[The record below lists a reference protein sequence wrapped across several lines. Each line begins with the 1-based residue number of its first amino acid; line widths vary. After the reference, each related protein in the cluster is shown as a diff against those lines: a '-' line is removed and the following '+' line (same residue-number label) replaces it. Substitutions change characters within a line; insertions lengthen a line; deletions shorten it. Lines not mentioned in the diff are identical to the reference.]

1 VAVSESSRRVVVW
14 GLGGTI
20 AMAGT
25 EAGGVPDLSPQQ
37 LLAAVPGL
45 AGTGIAVQATDLRR
59 LPGAWL
65 RFEDLYELAAAI
77 EGLPDAD
84 GVVVTQGTDTIE
96 ESAYLLDLLHRRPA
110 PVVVTG
116 AMRNPRLAGPD
127 GPANLL
133 AAVQVAASDQAR
145 DQGALVVFNDEIHAA
160 RRVRKTHATNVATF
174 QSPNGG
180 PLGYVV
186 EGEPWFVNRLPHRTA
201 VPVGAPDPLP
211 RVGLVTIALG
221 DDGAV
226 FDVLADRVDGLVVAA
241 FGAGHVPEWLVARLA
256 ELAARLPVVLGSR
269 TGAGPVLRA
278 IYDFAGSERDL
289 QDRGLIGAGLLDPPK
304 ARILLH
310 ALLAARADR
319 AAIGDAFAVAG
330 GYASAE
336 RWPWPAS
343 ASRSPAERGAGAHG
357 LG

>member
-1 VAVSESSRRVVVW
+1 MVLL

-20 AMAGT
+20 AIAGT
-25 EAGGVPDLSPQQ
+25 GPDGVPDRSPEQ

-45 AGTGIAVQATDLRR
+45 AESGITVQAVDFRR

-65 RFEDLYELAAAI
+65 RFEDLYEVLAAI
-77 EGLPDAD
+77 EGQPPEID

-96 ESAYLLDLLHRRPA
+96 ESAYLLDLLHHGPA

-116 AMRNPRLAGPD
+116 AMRNPALAGAD

-133 AAVQVAASDQAR
+133 AAIQVAASQPAR
-145 DQGALVVFNDEIHAA
+145 DQGVLVVFNDEIHPA

-186 EGEPWFVNRLPHRTA
+186 EGVPWFVNRLTTRTA
-201 VPVGAPDPLP
+201 VPVPAAGARP

-221 DDGAV
+221 DDGGA
-226 FDVLADRVDGLVVAA
+226 LEAYAERLDGLVVAA
-241 FGAGHVPEWLVARLA
+241 FGTGHVPEWLVARLA
-256 ELAARLPVVLGSR
+256 ELAGRLPVVLASR
-269 TGAGPVLRA
+269 TGAGPVMSA
-278 IYDFAGSERDL
+278 TYDFAGSERDL
-289 QDRGLIGAGLLDPPK
+289 RDRGLVGAGLLDAPK

-310 ALLAARADR
+310 ALLAAGADR
-319 AAIGDAFAVAG
+319 AAVGAAFAVAG
-330 GYASAE
+330 GYAPAD
-336 RWPWPAS
+336 RWPWPALPL
-343 ASRSPAERGAGAHG
+343 R
-357 LG
+357 

>member
-1 VAVSESSRRVVVW
+1 VVVL

-25 EAGGVPDLSPQQ
+25 EPGGVPDRSPEQ

-45 AGTGIAVQATDLRR
+45 AESGIAVQATDLRR

-65 RFEDLYELAAAI
+65 RFEDVYEVLAAV
-77 EGLPDAD
+77 EGQPSDVD

-96 ESAYLLDLLHRRPA
+96 ESAYLLDLLHHRPA

-116 AMRNPRLAGPD
+116 AMRNPRLAGAD

-133 AAVQVAASDQAR
+133 AAIQVAASQPAR
-145 DQGALVVFNDEIHAA
+145 DQGVLVVFNDEIHAA
-160 RRVRKTHATNVATF
+160 RRVRKTHATSVATF

-186 EGEPWFVNRLPHRTA
+186 EGQPWFVDRLTTRPV
-201 VPVGAPDPLP
+201 VPVSMPAPSP
-211 RVGLVTIALG
+211 RVGLVTVTLG
-221 DDGAV
+221 DDGGGLEAY
-226 FDVLADRVDGLVVAA
+226 AERADGLVVAA

-256 ELAARLPVVLGSR
+256 ELAGRLPVVLASR
-269 TGAGPVLRA
+269 TGAGPVLSA
-278 IYDFAGSERDL
+278 TYDFAGSERDL
-289 QDRGLIGAGLLDPPK
+289 LGRGLVGAGLLDAPK

-310 ALLAARADR
+310 TLLVAGADR
-319 AAIGDAFAVAG
+319 ATVEAAFAVAG
-330 GYASAE
+330 GYASAD
-336 RWPWPAS
+336 RWPWPS
-343 ASRSPAERGAGAHG
+343 LP